1 MTATTVQHAKGALVL
16 KEAILENFMSYEYAR
31 IPFSAGMNLI
41 CGPNGAGKSSI
52 LLAISVALGQA
63 YTERSKK
70 LADLIRRGKDIARV
84 TLVFDNSPSAD
95 GKRPVPS
102 IRSNELTLTR
112 YMKADGDY
120 WYQINFSSASKAEVD
135 DMLSEFGIDPDNMLI
150 VMHQYMVEEFTVIS
164 PQEKLRLVE
173 NATGLSRLR
182 ERVLEAYEALRNV
195 MSEEE
200 SIKALLDESQKTL
213 ENWRLEYEK
222 ILRREK
228 LLDEKARLQLEYG
241 WAQFRKQQS
250 IVETLKQRLASVE
263 DEVKANVEKA
273 ERIGSEA
280 SSTREKLESSR
291 FEYRRLFL
299 ELVEEE
305 KRSQG
310 QSPDVEKIEEKI
322 VRTENAITKN
332 IDAYVDLRVRE
343 ALARH
348 RLDELGSER
357 REVER
362 RASEASA
369 TLEELKSSAEK
380 YGPLIETTRVPE
392 DVEKD
397 IEANQIAIALLG
409 TILENAKEM
418 YESYQKTFDDIE
430 EKAKQVAANRDM
442 ALKELDIRKGV
453 WKKGVEDLAFK
464 VNEAFREN
472 MEKIGATGLVNL
484 MDADDLENS
493 GVELLVGFGGAN
505 PTALNYYTQSGG
517 ERSVSVVA
525 FLLALQSSIVSPIRA
540 VDEFDVHMDP
550 RNRES
555 FLRMIMERAKRDPT
569 VTYICITP
577 GQIPPIIENAS
588 VLVVQNNYG
597 VSTIGVVTKD
607 ARQSG

>member
-1 MTATTVQHAKGALVL
+1 MQHATGALVL

-31 IPFSAGMNLI
+31 IPFSTGMNLI

-95 GKRPVPS
+95 GRRPVPS

-112 YMKADGDY
+112 YMKVDGDY
-120 WYQINFSSASKAEVD
+120 WYQINFSPASKAEVD
-135 DMLSEFGIDPDNMLI
+135 DLLSEFGIDPDNMLI

-173 NATGLSRLR
+173 SATGLSRLR
-182 ERVLEAYEALRNV
+182 DRVLEAYEALRNV

-200 SIKALLDESQKTL
+200 SIKALMEESQKTL
-213 ENWRLEYEK
+213 ENWRLEYDK
-222 ILRREK
+222 ILRRGK
-228 LLDEKARLQLEYG
+228 LLDEKARLQLEHG
-241 WAQFRKQQS
+241 WALFRKQQS
-250 IVETLKQRLASVE
+250 LVEAMQQRFRSVGE
-263 DEVKANVEKA
+263 EVKANAERA
-273 ERIGSEA
+273 ERIGAEA
-280 SSTREKLESSR
+280 SSTRERLESSR

-305 KRSQG
+305 KKG
-310 QSPDVEKIEEKI
+310 EGENPNVERIEQRI
-322 VRTENAITKN
+322 VRAENAITKG

-348 RLDELGSER
+348 RLEELEAER

-362 RASEASA
+362 RASEAST
-369 TLEELKSSAEK
+369 TLEELRASAEK
-380 YGPLIETTRVPE
+380 NGPLVETSRVPE

-397 IEANQIAIALLG
+397 MEANQIAIALLG
-409 TILENAKEM
+409 TVLENAKEM
-418 YESYQKTFDDIE
+418 YESYQKTFDEIA
-430 EKAKQVAANRDM
+430 EKAKQVSINRDM
-442 ALKELDIRKGV
+442 ALKELDVRKGV
-453 WKKGVEDLAFK
+453 WRKGVEDLMTK
-464 VNEAFREN
+464 VTEAFREN
-472 MEKIGATGLVNL
+472 MDKIGAIGLVNL
-484 MDADDLENS
+484 IDVDDLENS
-493 GVELLVGFGGAN
+493 GIELLVGFGGAN

-550 RNRES
+550 RNREA
-555 FLRMIMERAKRDPT
+555 FLRMIVERAKRDPS
-569 VTYICITP
+569 VSYICITP
-577 GQIPPIIENAS
+577 GQIPPVIEDAS

-597 VSTIGVVTKD
+597 ISTVGIVTKG
-607 ARQSG
+607 AG

>member
-1 MTATTVQHAKGALVL
+1 LAENSLQESRHAIVL

-31 IPFSAGMNLI
+31 IPFGAGMNLI

-70 LADLIRRGKDIARV
+70 LADLIRRGKEIARV

-95 GKRPVPS
+95 GRRPVPS

-112 YMKADGDY
+112 YMKVDGDY
-120 WYQINFSSASKAEVD
+120 WYQVNFSPASKAEVD
-135 DMLSEFGIDPDNMLI
+135 DLLSGFGIDPDNMLV

-173 NATGLSRLR
+173 RATGLSRLR
-182 ERVLEAYEALRNV
+182 DRVLEAYGALRNV
-195 MSEEE
+195 MSDEE
-200 SIKALLDESQKTL
+200 SVKALMEESQKSL

-228 LLDEKARLQLEYG
+228 LLDEKARLQLEHC
-241 WAQFRKQQS
+241 WALFRKQLS
-250 IVETLKQRLASVE
+250 LVEALRQRLASVE
-263 DEVKANVEKA
+263 EEVKASAERA
-273 ERIGSEA
+273 ERIGADA

-299 ELVEEE
+299 ELIEEE
-305 KRSQG
+305 KRG
-310 QSPDVEKIEEKI
+310 EGENPNVERVEQRI
-322 VRTENAITKN
+322 VRTENAITRN

-348 RLDELGSER
+348 RLDELDSER
-357 REVER
+357 RDVER
-362 RASEASA
+362 RLSEASA
-369 TLEELKSSAEK
+369 TLGELKSSAEK
-380 YGPLIETTRVPE
+380 YGPSIETARAPE

-409 TILENAKEM
+409 TVLENAKEM
-418 YESYQKTFDDIE
+418 YESYQKTFDDIA
-430 EKAKQVAANRDM
+430 EKAKQVAVNRSM
-442 ALKELDIRKGV
+442 AMKELDVRKGV
-453 WKKGVEDLAFK
+453 WKKGVEDLVFK
-464 VNEAFREN
+464 VNGAFREN
-472 MEKIGATGLVNL
+472 MDKIGATGLVNL
-484 MDADDLENS
+484 VDADDLENS
-493 GVELLVGFGGAN
+493 GIELLVGFGGAN

-525 FLLALQSSIVSPIRA
+525 FLLALQSGIVSPIRA

-550 RNRES
+550 RNREA
-555 FLRMIMERAKRDPT
+555 FLRMIMERAKRDPS

-597 VSTIGVVTKD
+597 VSTVGVVTKD
-607 ARQSG
+607 AR

>member
-1 MTATTVQHAKGALVL
+1 LTATAVQHATGALFL

-41 CGPNGAGKSSI
+41 CGPNGSGKSSI

-84 TLVFDNSPSAD
+84 TLVFDNSPSAE
-95 GKRPVPS
+95 GRRPVQS

-120 WYQINFSSASKAEVD
+120 WYQINFSPASKAEVD
-135 DMLSEFGIDPDNMLI
+135 DLLSEFGIDPDNMLI

-182 ERVLEAYEALRNV
+182 DRVLEAYEALRNV

-200 SIKALLDESQKTL
+200 SVKALMEESQKTL
-213 ENWRLEYEK
+213 ENWRLEYDK
-222 ILRREK
+222 ILRRER
-228 LLDEKARLQLEYG
+228 LLDEKARLQIEHG
-241 WAQFRKQQS
+241 WALFRRQQS
-250 IVETLKQRLASVE
+250 LVEAMQQRFRSVGE
-263 DEVKANVEKA
+263 EVKANAERA

-280 SSTREKLESSR
+280 SSTRERLESSR

-305 KRSQG
+305 KKG
-310 QSPDVEKIEEKI
+310 EGENPNVERIEGRI
-322 VRTENAITKN
+322 VRAENAITKG
-332 IDAYVDLRVRE
+332 IDAYVDMRVRE

-348 RLDELGSER
+348 RLEELESEM

-369 TLEELKSSAEK
+369 TLEELRASAERN
-380 YGPLIETTRVPE
+380 GPLVETSRAPE

-397 IEANQIAIALLG
+397 MEANQIAIALLG
-409 TILENAKEM
+409 TVLENAKEM
-418 YESYQKTFDDIE
+418 YESYQRTFDEIA
-430 EKAKQVAANRDM
+430 EKAKQVAINRDT
-442 ALKELDIRKGV
+442 ALKELDVRKGV
-453 WKKGVEDLAFK
+453 WREGVEDLMAK
-464 VNEAFREN
+464 VTGAFREN

-484 MDADDLENS
+484 IDADDLENS
-493 GVELLVGFGGAN
+493 GIELLVGFGGAN

-555 FLRMIMERAKRDPT
+555 FLRMIMERARRDPS
-569 VTYICITP
+569 VSYICITP
-577 GQIPPIIENAS
+577 GQIPPIIEDAA

-597 VSTIGVVTKD
+597 ISTVGVVTKG
-607 ARQSG
+607 AG

>member
-1 MTATTVQHAKGALVL
+1 LTATTVQHATGALVL

-95 GKRPVPS
+95 GRRPVPS

-120 WYQINFSSASKAEVD
+120 WYQINFSPSSKAEVD
-135 DMLSEFGIDPDNMLI
+135 DLLSGFGIDPDNMLI

-182 ERVLEAYEALRNV
+182 DRVLEAYEALRNV

-200 SIKALLDESQKTL
+200 SVKALMEESQKTL
-213 ENWRLEYEK
+213 ENWRLEYDK
-222 ILRREK
+222 ILRRGR
-228 LLDEKARLQLEYG
+228 LLDEKERLQLEHG
-241 WAQFRKQQS
+241 WALFRKQQTL
-250 IVETLKQRLASVE
+250 VEAMQLRFRAVGE
-263 DEVKANVEKA
+263 EVKANAERA

-280 SSTREKLESSR
+280 TSTRERLESSR

-305 KRSQG
+305 KKDEG
-310 QSPDVEKIEEKI
+310 ENPNVERVEQRI
-322 VRTENAITKN
+322 VRAENAITKG

-348 RLDELGSER
+348 RLEELESER

-369 TLEELKSSAEK
+369 TLEELRASAERN
-380 YGPLIETTRVPE
+380 GPLVETSRTPE

-397 IEANQIAIALLG
+397 MEASQIAIALLG
-409 TILENAKEM
+409 TVLENAKEM
-418 YESYQKTFDDIE
+418 YESYQKTFDEIA
-430 EKAKQVAANRDM
+430 EKAKQVAINRDT
-442 ALKELDIRKGV
+442 ALKELDVRKGV
-453 WKKGVEDLAFK
+453 WRKGVEDLMTK
-464 VNEAFREN
+464 VTGAFREN

-484 MDADDLENS
+484 VDVDDLENS
-493 GVELLVGFGGAN
+493 GIELLVGFGGAN

-525 FLLALQSSIVSPIRA
+525 FLLALQSGIVSPIRA

-550 RNRES
+550 RNREA
-555 FLRMIMERAKRDPT
+555 FLRMIMERARRDPS
-569 VTYICITP
+569 VSYICITP
-577 GQIPPIIENAS
+577 GQIPPIIEDAA

-597 VSTIGVVTKD
+597 ISTVGVVTKG
-607 ARQSG
+607 AG

>member
-1 MTATTVQHAKGALVL
+1 VQHATGALVL

-31 IPFSAGMNLI
+31 IPFSTGMNLI

-95 GKRPVPS
+95 GRRPVPS

-112 YMKADGDY
+112 YMKVDGDY
-120 WYQINFSSASKAEVD
+120 WYQINFSPASKAEVD
-135 DMLSEFGIDPDNMLI
+135 DLLSEFGIDPDNMLI

-173 NATGLSRLR
+173 SATGLSRLR
-182 ERVLEAYEALRNV
+182 DRVLEAYEALRNV

-200 SIKALLDESQKTL
+200 SIKALMEESQKTL
-213 ENWRLEYEK
+213 ENWRLEYDK
-222 ILRREK
+222 ILRRGK
-228 LLDEKARLQLEYG
+228 LLDEKARLQLEHG
-241 WAQFRKQQS
+241 WALFRKQQS
-250 IVETLKQRLASVE
+250 LVEAMQQRFRSVGE
-263 DEVKANVEKA
+263 EVKANAERA
-273 ERIGSEA
+273 ERIGAEA
-280 SSTREKLESSR
+280 SSTRERLESSR

-305 KRSQG
+305 KKG
-310 QSPDVEKIEEKI
+310 EGENPNVERIEQRI
-322 VRTENAITKN
+322 VRAENAITKG

-348 RLDELGSER
+348 RLEELEAER

-362 RASEASA
+362 RASEAST
-369 TLEELKSSAEK
+369 TLEELRASAEK
-380 YGPLIETTRVPE
+380 NGPLVETSRVPE

-397 IEANQIAIALLG
+397 MEANQIAIALLG
-409 TILENAKEM
+409 TVLENAKEM
-418 YESYQKTFDDIE
+418 YESYQKTFDEIA
-430 EKAKQVAANRDM
+430 EKAKQVSINRDM
-442 ALKELDIRKGV
+442 ALKELDVRKGV
-453 WKKGVEDLAFK
+453 WRKGVEDLMTK
-464 VNEAFREN
+464 VTEAFREN
-472 MEKIGATGLVNL
+472 MDKIGAIGLVNL
-484 MDADDLENS
+484 IDVDDLENS
-493 GVELLVGFGGAN
+493 GIELLVGFGGAN

-550 RNRES
+550 RNREA
-555 FLRMIMERAKRDPT
+555 FLRMIVERAKRDPS
-569 VTYICITP
+569 VSYICITP
-577 GQIPPIIENAS
+577 GQIPPVIEDAS

-597 VSTIGVVTKD
+597 ISTVGIVTKG
-607 ARQSG
+607 AG

>member
-1 MTATTVQHAKGALVL
+1 LTATTVQNATGALFL

-52 LLAISVALGQA
+52 LLAISVALGQV

-84 TLVFDNSPSAD
+84 TLVFDNSPSSD
-95 GKRPVPS
+95 GRRPVPS

-112 YMKADGDY
+112 YMKVDGDY
-120 WYQINFSSASKAEVD
+120 WYQINFSPASKAEVD
-135 DMLSEFGIDPDNMLI
+135 DLLSEFGIDPDNMLI

-182 ERVLEAYEALRNV
+182 DRVLEAYEALRNV

-200 SIKALLDESQKTL
+200 SVKALMEESQKTL
-213 ENWRLEYEK
+213 ENWRLEYDK
-222 ILRREK
+222 VLRREG
-228 LLDEKARLQLEYG
+228 LLEEKARLALEHG
-241 WAQFRKQQS
+241 WAMFRKQQLLA
-250 IVETLKQRLASVE
+250 EAMQQRLRSVGE
-263 DEVKANVEKA
+263 EVKANAERA
-273 ERIGSEA
+273 ERIGAEA
-280 SSTREKLESSR
+280 SSTRERLESSR

-305 KRSQG
+305 KKRG
-310 QSPDVEKIEEKI
+310 EGEDTNVERIEQRI
-322 VRTENAITKN
+322 VRAENAITKG

-348 RLDELGSER
+348 RLEELESER

-369 TLEELKSSAEK
+369 TLEGLRASAERN
-380 YGPLIETTRVPE
+380 GPLVETTRAPE

-397 IEANQIAIALLG
+397 MEANQIAIALLG
-409 TILENAKEM
+409 TVLENAKEM
-418 YESYQKTFDDIE
+418 YESYQKTFDEIA
-430 EKAKQVAANRDM
+430 EKAKQVAINRDM
-442 ALKELDIRKGV
+442 ALKELDVRKGV
-453 WKKGVEDLAFK
+453 WKRGVEDLMAK
-464 VNEAFREN
+464 VTVAFREN
-472 MEKIGATGLVNL
+472 MENIGATGLVNL
-484 MDADDLENS
+484 IDVDDLENS
-493 GVELLVGFGGAN
+493 GIELLVGFGGAN

-550 RNRES
+550 RNREA
-555 FLRMIMERAKRDPT
+555 FLRMIIERARRDPS
-569 VTYICITP
+569 VSYICITP
-577 GQIPPIIENAS
+577 GQIPPVIEDAS

-597 VSTIGVVTKD
+597 ISTVGVVTKD
-607 ARQSG
+607 AG

>member
-1 MTATTVQHAKGALVL
+1 LTVTAVQSAKGLVL

-31 IPFSAGMNLI
+31 IPFNAGMNLI

-70 LADLIRRGKDIARV
+70 LADLIRRGKDVSRV
-84 TLVFDNSPSAD
+84 TLVFDNSPSPE
-95 GKRPVPS
+95 GRRPVPS
-102 IRSNELTLTR
+102 IRANELTLTR

-120 WYQINFSSASKAEVD
+120 WYQINFSPASKAEVD
-135 DMLSEFGIDPDNMLI
+135 DLLAEFGIDPDNMLI

-173 NATGLSRLR
+173 RATGLSRLR
-182 ERVLEAYEALRNV
+182 DRVLEAYEALRNV

-200 SIKALLDESQKTL
+200 SVKALLEESQKTL
-213 ENWRLEYEK
+213 ESWRLEYEK
-222 ILRREK
+222 VLRRER
-228 LLDEKARLQLEYG
+228 LLEERGSLQLEHA
-241 WAQFRKQQS
+241 WALFGKQRS
-250 IVETLKQRLASVE
+250 LVEGLRQRLASVAE
-263 DEVKANVEKA
+263 EVKANA
-273 ERIGSEA
+273 ERAERLGAEA

-299 ELVEEE
+299 ELIEEE
-305 KRSQG
+305 KRIQG
-310 QSPDVEKIEEKI
+310 ENPNVEKIEQRI
-322 VRTENAITKN
+322 VRAENAITKG
-332 IDAYVDLRVRE
+332 IEAYVDQRVRE

-348 RLDELGSER
+348 RLEELDSER

-362 RASEASA
+362 RVSEAAA
-369 TLEELKSSAEK
+369 TLEALRASAEK
-380 YGPLIETTRVPE
+380 GGTKIETTRAPE

-397 IEANQIAIALLG
+397 MDANQIAIALLG
-409 TILENAKEM
+409 SILDNAREM
-418 YESYQKTFDDIE
+418 YESYQRTFDDIA
-430 EKAKQVAANRDM
+430 EKARQVAGNRDM

-453 WKKGVEDLAFK
+453 WRKGVEELMFR

-472 MEKIGATGLVNL
+472 MEKIGATGTLNL
-484 MDADDLENS
+484 IDADDLENS
-493 GVELLVGFGGAN
+493 GIELLVGFGGAN

-550 RNRES
+550 RNREA

-607 ARQSG
+607 AR

>member
-1 MTATTVQHAKGALVL
+1 
-16 KEAILENFMSYEYAR
+16 
-31 IPFSAGMNLI
+31 
-41 CGPNGAGKSSI
+41 
-52 LLAISVALGQA
+52 
-63 YTERSKK
+63 
-70 LADLIRRGKDIARV
+70 
-84 TLVFDNSPSAD
+84 
-95 GKRPVPS
+95 VPS

-120 WYQINFSSASKAEVD
+120 WYQINFSPASKAEVD
-135 DMLSEFGIDPDNMLI
+135 DLLSEFGIDPDNMLI

-182 ERVLEAYEALRNV
+182 DRVLEAYEALRNV

-200 SIKALLDESQKTL
+200 SVKALMEESQKTL
-213 ENWRLEYEK
+213 ENWRLEYDK
-222 ILRREK
+222 ILRRER
-228 LLDEKARLQLEYG
+228 LLDEKARLQLEHG
-241 WAQFRKQQS
+241 WALFRKQQTL
-250 IVETLKQRLASVE
+250 VEAMQQRFRSVGE
-263 DEVKANVEKA
+263 EVKANAERA

-280 SSTREKLESSR
+280 SSTRERLESSR

-305 KRSQG
+305 KKG
-310 QSPDVEKIEEKI
+310 GGEDPNVERIEGRI
-322 VRTENAITKN
+322 VRAENAITKG
-332 IDAYVDLRVRE
+332 IDAYVDMRVRE

-348 RLDELGSER
+348 RLEELESEM

-369 TLEELKSSAEK
+369 TLEELRASAERI
-380 YGPLIETTRVPE
+380 GPLGETSRAPE

-397 IEANQIAIALLG
+397 MEANQIAIALLG
-409 TILENAKEM
+409 TVLENAKEM
-418 YESYQKTFDDIE
+418 YESYQKTYDEIA
-430 EKAKQVAANRDM
+430 EKAKQVAINRDM
-442 ALKELDIRKGV
+442 ALKELDVRKGV
-453 WKKGVEDLAFK
+453 WREGVEDLMAK
-464 VNEAFREN
+464 VTGAFREN

-484 MDADDLENS
+484 IDADDLENS
-493 GVELLVGFGGAN
+493 GIELLVGFGGAN

-555 FLRMIMERAKRDPT
+555 FLRMIMERARRDPS
-569 VTYICITP
+569 VSYICITP
-577 GQIPPIIENAS
+577 GQIPPVIEDAA

-597 VSTIGVVTKD
+597 ISTVGVVTKG
-607 ARQSG
+607 AG